1 MPRVAK
7 DKVEKDIIENV
18 KAVGEAPKSS
28 NRTKKSASVKA
39 VEKDNNPKKTKNKS
53 TSDVAKKG
61 SSSKETKTTKKA
73 TDKKNSARR
82 SSTSSKTTRKKKD
95 TTKPDIIEYYDLPF
109 RYNQTTVKV
118 LAQTPT
124 NLFIYWDISDADR
137 NKLIDTYGNYFFENT
152 KPVLIITNETM
163 NYTFEIDIND
173 FANSWYLHVKNS
185 NCKYKVELGRRPI
198 THEIVIPNN
207 YVYISS
213 SNAMDAPN
221 DHILF
226 DELQQNVFFKNVKTN
241 VVTEK
246 NILTISHLINM
257 GKIYNI
263 YELYKKMYKDE
274 TTPIRVTGKI
284 LSNKEIEEIKEII
297 KSKIDVKIKFDS
309 PTTLGLHSI
318 TRSYKKDVGTS
329 ETTFHKGSLRSGQKI
344 EVEGSLVVIG
354 DVNSGAEVIAADNI
368 AIIGTLR
375 GLAHAGAKGNKE
387 AIITASTLDAVQIR
401 ISNIVKEIDIDSEY
415 VYDNAYIY
423 VNDDEIV
430 IE

>member
-1 MPRVAK
+1 
-7 DKVEKDIIENV
+7 
-18 KAVGEAPKSS
+18 
-28 NRTKKSASVKA
+28 
-39 VEKDNNPKKTKNKS
+39 
-53 TSDVAKKG
+53 
-61 SSSKETKTTKKA
+61 
-73 TDKKNSARR
+73 
-82 SSTSSKTTRKKKD
+82 
-95 TTKPDIIEYYDLPF
+95 
-109 RYNQTTVKV
+109 
-118 LAQTPT
+118 
-124 NLFIYWDISDADR
+124 
-137 NKLIDTYGNYFFENT
+137 
-152 KPVLIITNETM
+152 
-163 NYTFEIDIND
+163 
-173 FANSWYLHVKNS
+173 
-185 NCKYKVELGRRPI
+185 
-198 THEIVIPNN
+198 
-207 YVYISS
+207 
-213 SNAMDAPN
+213 
-221 DHILF
+221 
-226 DELQQNVFFKNVKTN
+226 
-241 VVTEK
+241 
-246 NILTISHLINM
+246 
-257 GKIYNI
+257 
-263 YELYKKMYKDE
+263 MYKDE